1 MLNVQGM
8 FTEYYLEVPVLA
20 VGRSALRP
28 AMAKAFP
35 AAASVL
41 PVCLTGR
48 EAPANQHVPPH
59 IAAHS
64 ILIDCRAC

>member
-1 MLNVQGM
+1 MSISLPKNH
-8 FTEYYLEVPVLA
+8 LEVPVLA
-20 VGRSALRP
+20 VGRSVLRP

-48 EAPANQHVPPH
+48 ETPANQHVPPY

-64 ILIDCRAC
+64 TLIDCRACC